1 MRKII
6 PLSLALAMAL
16 GGSALALAGPGDGA
30 GFGGWHHG
38 AHGGAGFAFAKLNL
52 TDAQKASVKQLVQQ
66 NFASLKTQRQALRQQ
81 REAFEQLTPDS
92 PSYQA
97 AAASLAQAEANFTSA
112 RVTARANLQAQIY
125 AQLTSTQKTQLAS
138 LKAQRQQ
145 RIQEWKQFRAQHAS
159 QNANGSATSGQ

>member
-6 PLSLALAMAL
+6 PLSIVLAMAL
-16 GGSALALAGPGDGA
+16 GGSALAVAGPGDGA

-38 AHGGAGFAFAKLNL
+38 AHGGAGMFALNKLNL
-52 TDAQKASVKQLVQQ
+52 SDAQKASIKQLVQQ

-81 REAFEQLTPDS
+81 RQAFEALTPDS

-125 AQLTSTQKTQLAS
+125 AQLSSAQKSQLAS

-159 QNANGSATSGQ
+159 QNANGPVSGQ